1 MRSLLVVTT
10 GFLVITAFGNHPA
23 PGTQGQHL
31 GVTIALAGI
40 VVGSVGL
47 PVSGLSTRASRA
59 ASAAQALVFVVVI
72 ALSSATLAGLQPSG
86 AGDVGVFIAVGAGG
100 FRLPMRVS
108 AGVAVLA
115 VISLALALGLSE
127 GHSVGAVV
135 SNELGVVA
143 FYMVSRSA
151 RRLQEAK
158 ERSQLLVHELEE
170 TRAAQAQSA
179 VLAERQRLAR
189 EMHDVLAHS
198 LSGLALNLESARLLA
213 ENTGA
218 DGKVSDSIDR
228 AHQLAR
234 TGLDEARRAIGM
246 LRDDALP
253 GPERLS
259 ALATELE
266 VSSGVSCSFLV
277 EGDERD
283 LGPEGWMTLYRVTQ
297 EAVTNIGKHSN
308 AERAE
313 VRLAYEP
320 DGTRLTVDDFA
331 PAGGSPVESDGS
343 GYGLTGMRERAEL
356 LGGILT
362 ARPTECGFHVE
373 LWVPR

>member
-1 MRSLLVVTT
+1 MRSLLLVAA

-23 PGTQGQHL
+23 PGSQGQRL
-31 GVTIALAGI
+31 GVTVGLAGI

-47 PVSGLSTRASRA
+47 LVSGLNTRASRT
-59 ASAAQALVFVVVI
+59 ASAAQALVFVAAIV
-72 ALSSATLAGLQPSG
+72 LSSALLAGLQPSG
-86 AGDVGVFIAVGAGG
+86 AGDVGVFMAVSAGG
-100 FRLPMRVS
+100 FRLPVRVS
-108 AGVAVLA
+108 ASVAVLA
-115 VISLALALGLSE
+115 VAAIALALGLPG
-127 GHSVGAVV
+127 GHSVGAIV
-135 SNELGVVA
+135 STELGVVA
-143 FYMVSRSA
+143 FYVVSRSA
-151 RRLQEAK
+151 RRLQESN
-158 ERSQLLVHELEE
+158 ERSRLLVRELEE

-213 ENTGA
+213 ESTGA
-218 DGKVSDSIDR
+218 DDKVSDSIDR

-266 VSSGVSCSFLV
+266 ASGGVACSFIV

-297 EAVTNIGKHSN
+297 EAVTNIRKHSN

-313 VRLAYEP
+313 VRLTYEP
-320 DGTRLTVDDFA
+320 DGTRLTVEDFV
-331 PAGGSPVESDGS
+331 PARGPPVLSDGS

-356 LGGILT
+356 LGGTLT
-362 ARPTECGFHVE
+362 ARPTESGFHVE